1 MAKVKA
7 RSRNRSTSPARRNR
21 VRSAARGPSASPA
34 VRQLF
39 QLDEAALAAIGLS
52 RNEIATAAPP
62 TVAFHFSLVE
72 HGYELH
78 LFANGQYL
86 GASCRDFSGNHKIK
100 ELKASLISAV
110 SQAIIDWRAKL

>member
-1 MAKVKA
+1 MV
-7 RSRNRSTSPARRNR
+7 RRL
-21 VRSAARGPSASPA
+21 
-34 VRQLF
+34 Q
-39 QLDEAALAAIGLS
+39 DTALAAIGFS
-52 RNEIATAAPP
+52 RDEIAQWATPP
-62 TVAFHFSLVE
+62 TVAFHFGLVE

-78 LFANGQYL
+78 LFTDGQYL